1 MVVAPACVAAYYLW
15 AIAADQYASTV
26 GFSVRKEEVG
36 SAVEILGGITEL
48 SGSSSSDTDI
58 LYEYIKSQK
67 MVSLLDERLDLEAI
81 WSKPSDDPLFS
92 YDPEGT
98 IEDLIDYW
106 DRMVKVYYDSGSG
119 LIEIRV
125 LAFEPDDAQSVAEE
139 IFQES
144 SDMINALS
152 AVAREDALRYA
163 REELTTAVERL
174 KTAREAI
181 TRFRNTN
188 SMVDPTADLQT
199 QASLL
204 GTLQAQLAESL
215 ISLDLLRETAR
226 DSDPRIAS
234 AERRAEVIRI
244 RIEEE
249 RGKRGLVSTDA
260 DSSDLF
266 STLVGEYE
274 RLVVD
279 REFAE
284 QTYVSSLATRD
295 GALAEARRQSRYLA
309 AHISPTRA
317 ERAEYPQ
324 RVVILGLFTL
334 FVFLAWSILTLVVY
348 SLKDRR

>member
-1 MVVAPACVAAYYLW
+1 MTQPAPNGGAAQASAPAAPNVSAPVPPPARPARLRKRHFRTVFSFILMVVAPACVAAYYLW

-81 WSKPSDDPLFS
+81 WPKPSDDPLFS

-163 REELTTAVERL
+163 REELTTAVE
-174 KTAREAI
+174 
-181 TRFRNTN
+181 
-188 SMVDPTADLQT
+188 
-199 QASLL
+199 
-204 GTLQAQLAESL
+204 
-215 ISLDLLRETAR
+215 
-226 DSDPRIAS
+226 
-234 AERRAEVIRI
+234 
-244 RIEEE
+244 
-249 RGKRGLVSTDA
+249 
-260 DSSDLF
+260 
-266 STLVGEYE
+266 
-274 RLVVD
+274 
-279 REFAE
+279 
-284 QTYVSSLATRD
+284 
-295 GALAEARRQSRYLA
+295 
-309 AHISPTRA
+309 
-317 ERAEYPQ
+317 
-324 RVVILGLFTL
+324 
-334 FVFLAWSILTLVVY
+334 
-348 SLKDRR
+348 